1 MKNKNDI
8 IFLIDDDYSVRRSI
22 TLLLKSEQY
31 NVESFQ
37 SAEEFLERDAYAGTG
52 CIILDV
58 NLEGKSGL
66 ELQEDLLKT
75 SSQLPIIFITG
86 KGDIPMSV
94 QALKKGAINFLLKP
108 FNDDELLSAVEEA
121 LEKSSFIKAKLGEIL
136 KAKKIIKA
144 LSPREYEILQYV
156 LTGML
161 NKQIAK
167 ELNISEQT
175 VKIHRGKITNKLGVK
190 SVAEIVRLAE
200 LAEIKLP
207 NNKGQRI

>member
-1 MKNKNDI
+1 MNNKNDI
-8 IFLIDDDYSVRRSI
+8 IFLIDDDDSVRRSI

-75 SSQLPIIFITG
+75 SSHLPIIFITG

-108 FNDDELLSAVEEA
+108 FNDNQLLSAVEEA
-121 LEKSSFIKAKLGEIL
+121 LEKCSSLKEKSDEIL
-136 KAKKIIKA
+136 KAKKIIEE
-144 LSPREYEILQYV
+144 LTPREYEILQYV

-161 NKQIAK
+161 NKQISS

-175 VKIHRGKITNKLGVK
+175 VKIHRGKITEKLGIK

-200 LAEIKLP
+200 IAGIKLP
-207 NNKGQRI
+207 KSKY